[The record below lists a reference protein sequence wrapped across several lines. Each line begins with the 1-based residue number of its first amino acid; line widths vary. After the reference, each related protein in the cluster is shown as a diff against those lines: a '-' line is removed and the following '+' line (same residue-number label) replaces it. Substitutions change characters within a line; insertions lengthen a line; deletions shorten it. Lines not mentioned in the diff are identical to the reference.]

1 MQFPSSFRPLLLAT
15 ILLGACDRTSEKES
29 RADASQYEFPSVD
42 AIEQREDG
50 LTYLKGSNAPYHGP
64 VIRTHPERGLRYFAM
79 YQNGMLNG
87 PEITFYDNGLIRRI
101 TDFRDGEKDRNR
113 DYYENGNPW
122 RDAMFD
128 HDVAWGRHLKW
139 HENGRLG
146 FVGVMHQDEDS
157 IKWHG
162 HITDHDENG
171 ELVVDAIFD
180 EGRYIGGVFPLEKTP
195 KPKPSGKQWLWED

>member
-1 MQFPSSFRPLLLAT
+1 MQFSYRLGFVLASTLALSS
-15 ILLGACDRTSEKES
+15 CEKHVDSAETHTGQ
-29 RADASQYEFPSVD
+29 AYEFTTNEDIV
-42 AIEQREDG
+42 QRDDG
-50 LTYLKGSNAPYHGP
+50 LTYLKGATEPYHGP

-87 PEITFYDNGLIRRI
+87 PEMTFYDNGLLRRI
-101 TDFRDGEKDRNR
+101 TDFRDGNKDRNR

-122 RDAMFD
+122 RDAMFE

-146 FVGVMHQDEDS
+146 FVGVIHQDEES
-157 IKWHG
+157 MKWDG

-171 ELVVDAIFD
+171 EIVVDAIF
-180 EGRYIGGVFPLEKTP
+180 EKGRYVGGKFSLEKIP
-195 KPKPSGKQWLWED
+195 KPKPTGKRWLWEQ